1 MNEFRD
7 SVANALRYWEVR
19 RIFYNAI
26 LIGVAMAWVAFT
38 WPHFR
43 SVRLMSL
50 PPGDSQPV
58 VLLLAILALAANVLY
73 CAAYL
78 VDIPL
83 QLTYSAWRRYRW
95 TLLVAGILF
104 ALLLENYWIAD
115 EIYPFV
121 PK

>member
-1 MNEFRD
+1 M
-7 SVANALRYWEVR
+7 SV
-19 RIFYNAI
+19 
-26 LIGVAMAWVAFT
+26 
-38 WPHFR
+38 
-43 SVRLMSL
+43 
-50 PPGDSQPV
+50 PPGDTQPV
-58 VLLLAILALAANVLY
+58 ILLLAILVFAANVLY

-95 TLLVAGILF
+95 TLLLAGVLF

>member
-19 RIFYNAI
+19 RILYNGI
-26 LIGVAMAWVAFT
+26 LTAVAASWVAFT

-43 SVRLMSL
+43 SVRLMSA
-50 PPGDSQPV
+50 PPGDTQPV
-58 VLLLAILALAANVLY
+58 ILLLAILALAANVLY

-95 TLLVAGILF
+95 TLLFAGILV